1 MRVSCNQPKITFY
14 AMIDLESGGRRK
26 RLQATTGHSKTEL
39 VKEALVALKSSL
51 RCTKSAKSWA
61 G

>member
-1 MRVSCNQPKITFY
+1 MRVSCNEPKITFY
-14 AMIDLESGGRRK
+14 AMIDLESGDCRK
-26 RLQATTGHSKTEL
+26 RLQAATGSKAEL

-51 RCTKSAKSWA
+51 SCTKSAKSWA